1 MLWEF
6 EESDFDF
13 WVRLSERTGVEN
25 LPIFVDSGIPLLSSP
40 TDSRIQSTT

>member
-13 WVRLSERTGVEN
+13 GVRLSERTGVEN
-25 LPIFVDSGIPLLSSP
+25 LPILVFK
-40 TDSRIQSTT
+40 TK